1 MPCLLSHVRSSART
15 IISPSCTT
23 ANRKTPSP
31 HTIYT
36 ITKIWLRGVNGLTVS
51 YPTVLSVMTVMNKA
65 SSNDQPSTNQNHP
78 VPTNVRIT
86 STATIQAILR
96 IDLGMVVLRLID
108 CHGENRRLVFT
119 LQSTRA
125 TQATHASTRRAR
137 LQRTFRNLLHR

>member
-1 MPCLLSHVRSSART
+1 M
-15 IISPSCTT
+15 
-23 ANRKTPSP
+23 
-31 HTIYT
+31 

-65 SSNDQPSTNQNHP
+65 SSNDQPSTNQNHL

-96 IDLGMVVLRLID
+96 IDLGMVVLRLMD

-119 LQSTRA
+119 LQSTCD
-125 TQATHASTRRAR
+125 TQATHASTRRAK
-137 LQRTFRNLLHR
+137 LQRTFRNLLRRCTENLCL